1 MTTPDEIH
9 VEGFCETREAHSL
22 KTSKSIQKKEA
33 Q

>member
-1 MTTPDEIH
+1 MLKDF
-9 VEGFCETREAHSL
+9 VETREAHPL